1 MTYQVSLQNL
11 RRKSKN
17 QWDGDFSIQ
26 QCLIHLVCNVH
37 SASYYHSENLI
48 NIFTEMDFDLLF
60 FKSRNAIKSITAEMD
75 TS

>member
-1 MTYQVSLQNL
+1 METSA
-11 RRKSKN
+11 
-17 QWDGDFSIQ
+17 FS
-26 QCLIHLVCNVH
+26 NVLFIWCAMYTVH
-37 SASYYHSENLI
+37 AVTTLI